1 MNVRNLLNSQS
12 LKKRRLLK
20 SVKHFRR
27 KVGIGMLVKDILRT
41 CEEGKV
47 SGRVCITS
55 SPREEADGS
64 PGSCA

>member
-1 MNVRNLLNSQS
+1 MNVRNLVNSQS
-12 LKKRRLLK
+12 LKKRRLFK
-20 SVKHFRR
+20 SVKHSHR

-47 SGRVCITS
+47 AGRVCITS